1 MNGLTFLIVDDEE
14 EIREVI
20 SFYLQSYLPGEL
32 YLANNGEEA
41 IKILSEKMI
50 DIIFCDY
57 NMPIKNGGDVYR
69 YMLER
74 NLTTHYVLCSSD
86 APHTF
91 PGFED
96 FRLLYGFIQKPN
108 LIKGL
113 KEIVQ
118 RYQDENQ
125 ERQEPLIKA
134 YNPIGIKLLLS
145 LKVLPSDVFIK
156 LSDGKFIK
164 AHNAG
169 SDFDEAD
176 YLRYVHKGVTHLFAV
191 DTGMGLMISK
201 IDQLIIDLASKQD
214 PSQKV
219 EIAIEAHSLIL
230 STLHEYGVQD
240 AVIPSI
246 ELQIKETLE
255 LCSSDKTLSILLEQL
270 LKSKSSYISRHS
282 FLLSAV
288 CVSLANKL
296 EWNSVPTSQKLVIS
310 SLFHDAFLSESIVN
324 EVRVLDSK
332 SYDEEFMTHSQK
344 AAELLDKIPRIPPD
358 TGRIILEQHEIGE
371 DIGLPRGISI
381 SETSPL
387 GQLFTFSHFFTDYVL
402 EASLL
407 GPLDKELILKKM
419 EVISK
424 KSSKYKKMLSL
435 LKEVDLF

>member
-1 MNGLTFLIVDDEE
+1 MNGLNFLIVDDEE

-20 SFYLQSYLPGEL
+20 SFYLQSYLPGQL
-32 YLANNGEEA
+32 YLASNGEEA
-41 IKILSEKMI
+41 IKILSEKTI

-57 NMPIKNGGDVYR
+57 NMPVKNGGDVYR
-69 YMLER
+69 FMLER

-91 PGFED
+91 SAFED

-118 RYQDENQ
+118 RYKGINQ
-125 ERQEPLIKA
+125 ERQAPLSNE
-134 YNPIGIKLLLS
+134 YNPIGIKLLRS

-156 LSDGKFIK
+156 LSDGKFVK

-169 SDFDEAD
+169 SDFDDAD
-176 YLRYVHKGVTHLFAV
+176 YLKYEQKGVTHLLAV
-191 DTGMGLMISK
+191 DIDINHFINK
-201 IDQLIIDLASKQD
+201 IDQLMIALSSKID
-214 PSQKV
+214 PSQKI
-219 EIAIEAHSLIL
+219 EIAIETHSLIL
-230 STLHEYGVQD
+230 NTLHEYGVHD
-240 AVIPSI
+240 SVIPSI
-246 ELQIKETLE
+246 ELQIKETLD
-255 LCSSDKTLSILLEQL
+255 LCSSDKTLAILLEQL

-288 CVSLANKL
+288 CISLANKL
-296 EWNSVPTSQKLVIS
+296 EWNSSPTSQKLVIS
-310 SLFHDAFLSESIVN
+310 SLFHDAFLNESIVN
-324 EVRVLDSK
+324 EVGVLESQC
-332 SYDEEFMTHSQK
+332 YDDEFRSHSQK

-371 DIGLPRGISI
+371 DKGVPRGMSI
-381 SETSPL
+381 YETSPL
-387 GQLFTFSHFFTDYVL
+387 GQLFTFSHFFTDYVF
-402 EASLL
+402 EASLD
-407 GPLDKELILKKM
+407 GPVNKEQVLKKM

-435 LKEVDLF
+435 LKEIDLF